1 MKRFA
6 SVAGMLVL
14 AATLGAPLVQAGS
27 SSPFIGSWWSIDPV
41 DGSTQHL
48 DVMGGGAHVAIVY
61 VDEFGTTCSEI
72 GAPTNV
78 FTGQLSGTTDADTM
92 TASFKQARCGRVL
105 VLKAPFNFSWTFT
118 YDSGT
123 DTLFGALNDGPAIWY
138 RD

>member
-1 MKRFA
+1 
-6 SVAGMLVL
+6 
-14 AATLGAPLVQAGS
+14 
-27 SSPFIGSWWSIDPV
+27 
-41 DGSTQHL
+41 
-48 DVMGGGAHVAIVY
+48 MGGGAHVAIVY

-123 DTLFGALNDGPAIWY
+123 DTLYGALNDGPATWY